1 MSKRCINDYD
11 HIVEAVFAREI
22 ANSLIELR
30 ERRRGA
36 SFGCDVRAVY
46 D

>member
-1 MSKRCINDYD
+1 MSKRCVNDDD
-11 HIVEAVFAREI
+11 HIVETVLAREI

-30 ERRRGA
+30 ERRSGA
-36 SFGCDVRAVY
+36 PFGCDVRAVY